1 MAIAETL
8 LANKLQVAIA
18 GMVVLGGAG
27 ATYVALGGDIPFLN
41 QDGMAD
47 QVPEDVDMVM
57 YMDPGVA
64 EDTTTK
70 ELVNGLIDISKD
82 QQGELYTGLDD
93 YEEMLDEADSNSS
106 LDMENLNSVM
116 LYAQYPDTESGTES
130 ETESGTDPESTS
142 GLPED
147 SYVGFIIDSEWGEEE
162 FMDETEEN
170 GTEYEEGDYEGYTIY
185 EQQDVPEGES
195 RGYIGVLAEGQYV
208 IGTEDAVKDAIDVDR
223 GEMNA
228 FSGDLRKAYDDTRSG
243 DSTYLK
249 FAATVPDKERLEAAG
264 GESLGSDEQFE
275 TFTNISVMSGSY
287 YTTNDDSI
295 GMQMRLETGS
305 ESGADDLESVVSG
318 GLVIVKGSAPSEESK
333 SLIDDVEVEK
343 DGTAVKMTF
352 ENEVET
358 IIDAWESA
366 LDATSGTGSDTG
378 GDSGYGTDSGSR
390 AIEPS
395 TEAAVPA

>member
-18 GMVVLGGAG
+18 GMVVFGGAG

-82 QQGELYTGLDD
+82 QQGELYTGPDD
-93 YEEMLDEADSNSS
+93 YEEMLDETDSNSS

-116 LYAQYPDTESGTES
+116 LYGKYPDAGSEDTET
-130 ETESGTDPESTS
+130 TS

-162 FMDETEEN
+162 FMEETEGN

-185 EQQDVPEGES
+185 EQQDVPDGES
-195 RGYIGVLAEGQYV
+195 KGYIGVLAEGQYV

-228 FSGDLRKAYDDTRSG
+228 FGGDLRKAYDDTRSG

-249 FAATVPDKERLEAAG
+249 FAATFPEEERLEEAG

-287 YTTNDDSI
+287 YTTDDESI
-295 GMQMRLETGS
+295 GMQMRLEAGS
-305 ESGADDLESVVSG
+305 ESEAEDLDSVISA
-318 GLVIVKGSAPSEESK
+318 GLVFVKGSAPSEESK
-333 SLIDDVEVEK
+333 SLIDEVEVEQ
-343 DGTAVKMTF
+343 DGSAVKMTF
-352 ENEVET
+352 ESEVES
-358 IIDAWESA
+358 IIGAWEA
-366 LDATSGTGSDTG
+366 TLEATSGSGSETG
-378 GDSGYGTDSGSR
+378 GDSGFGSDSDTS